1 MSSVLSN
8 TQKAELHKS
17 ILAYLKKQGF
27 EETFQSF
34 QKATG
39 FKLEAKY
46 DSKLENK
53 WKSILNLQKKIS
65 ELEAKIKQI
74 MEDIPGPKPRRLD
87 ASLALP
93 REPPKFT
100 LVGHRSPVTSVVFHP
115 SFNLVV
121 SASEDSTIKIWNADE
136 GKIERTLAGHQDA
149 VQDVA
154 FNTTGTILASCSA
167 DLSIKIWNFET
178 YDCVKTLNG
187 HDHNVS
193 AVTFVPSDTLNYLV
207 SASRDKKIK
216 LWDLNSG
223 FCMRT
228 FSGHEAWV
236 RKVAVSPDGASI
248 GSASADQ
255 TIRIWNLKTG
265 DSKTGRDHDHVVE
278 AIAFSNAK
286 ADQFILTMLAEEP
299 KTDEIVPIADS
310 NEEKNQ
316 DKKKDKKDGE
326 GVGGMFMV
334 SGSRDR
340 TIKIWKV
347 ATGVCVKTLT
357 GHDNW
362 VRQVLFHPSGRFL
375 LSCSD
380 DKSIRVWDLTKG
392 GRNTTKIEQAHRSF
406 VSSIDWNRPSPLL
419 ASGSMDNTVNIWDC
433 R

>member
-1 MSSVLSN
+1 M
-8 TQKAELHKS
+8 
-17 ILAYLKKQGF
+17 
-27 EETFQSF
+27 
-34 QKATG
+34 
-39 FKLEAKY
+39 
-46 DSKLENK
+46 
-53 WKSILNLQKKIS
+53 
-65 ELEAKIKQI
+65 
-74 MEDIPGPKPRRLD
+74 
-87 ASLALP
+87 
-93 REPPKFT
+93 
-100 LVGHRSPVTSVVFHP
+100 
-115 SFNLVV
+115 
-121 SASEDSTIKIWNADE
+121 
-136 GKIERTLAGHQDA
+136 
-149 VQDVA
+149 
-154 FNTTGTILASCSA
+154 
-167 DLSIKIWNFET
+167 
-178 YDCVKTLNG
+178 
-187 HDHNVS
+187 
-193 AVTFVPSDTLNYLV
+193 
-207 SASRDKKIK
+207 
-216 LWDLNSG
+216 
-223 FCMRT
+223 
-228 FSGHEAWV
+228 
-236 RKVAVSPDGASI
+236 SPDGASI